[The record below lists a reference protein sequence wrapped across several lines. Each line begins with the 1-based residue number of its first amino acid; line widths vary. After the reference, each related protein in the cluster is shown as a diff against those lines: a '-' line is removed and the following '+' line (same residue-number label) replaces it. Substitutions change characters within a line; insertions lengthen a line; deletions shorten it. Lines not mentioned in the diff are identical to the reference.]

1 RSLRVW
7 LDPTASDGF
16 RVHSFAGDDPLLCR
30 DYVRDRLELP
40 KFQPGLRP
48 SAALQRR
55 PVPPTVAPDRGHQAL
70 AIWRGTISA
79 CGTVAEPYFKSRDPQ
94 PAAGITR
101 ALRFPGG
108 LYFKGAP
115 TAGVVALFRDVL
127 SNEPCGI
134 HRTFLHN
141 DGRPILDAAG
151 KKIRRMLGR
160 ANGAAI
166 KIDPDDD
173 VALGLHI

>member
-1 RSLRVW
+1 MVQTDKSWPDRSGLTARDAARALGGDPLGRDGVLAPGPGHSPRDRSLRVW

-79 CGTVAEPYFKSRDPQ
+79 CGT
-94 PAAGITR
+94 
-101 ALRFPGG
+101 
-108 LYFKGAP
+108 
-115 TAGVVALFRDVL
+115 
-127 SNEPCGI
+127 
-134 HRTFLHN
+134 
-141 DGRPILDAAG
+141 
-151 KKIRRMLGR
+151 
-160 ANGAAI
+160 
-166 KIDPDDD
+166 
-173 VALGLHI
+173 